1 MSLIRRATISD
12 RLASVSARGPGF
24 DQIRLVAALI
34 VLAHHAWWGVNDVL
48 YQFSGGFIQ
57 LGLFAVVIFFCV
69 SGFLLA
75 PGLVRSGDLVK
86 FAVNRALRIFPALFV
101 VVVASMFVLGPA
113 LTTYSLADYFGS
125 PELYSYLKNAVTLMS
140 HYLPGVVRYGH
151 EVQINGPLWTLNIEI
166 WSYAALVV
174 LSVVGFLGRR
184 VLTLVVWGLF
194 YLAYVALAFAPSLH
208 ALCPQRLVDFI
219 SLFIYFI
226 TGTCLYLYG
235 DRIPLS
241 GFWAGLA
248 VGLALVGAAGGF
260 SAVVLPLCI
269 PYVVV
274 YFGLSDLAA
283 RVPLKHD
290 LSYGVYLIH
299 SPVILAMVTMFDLQ
313 AGWRLATFAALATL
327 ILAYASWRFVEEPA
341 LRQKAPVF
349 NWVSSRLRT
358 FARRQRLVIPAAA
371 RQYERRH
378 NVMENLE
385 ADSVQRREGAYTP
398 DLKAVVRIRRR
409 ALKGAELR

>member
-1 MSLIRRATISD
+1 MSLIRGATISD
-12 RLASVSARGPGF
+12 RLASASARGPGF

-57 LGLFAVVIFFCV
+57 LGLFAVVIFFSV

-75 PGLVRSGDLVK
+75 PGLVRSGDLVR

-125 PELYSYLKNAVTLMS
+125 PELYSYLKNVVTLMS

-166 WSYAALVV
+166 WSYAALVA

-184 VLTLVVWGLF
+184 VLTLVVLGLF

-208 ALCPQRLVDFI
+208 AACPQRVLDFV

-248 VGLALVGAAGGF
+248 VGLALVGVAGGL

-274 YFGLSDLAA
+274 YLGLSDLAA

-299 SPVILAMVTMFDLQ
+299 SPVILAMVTIFDLHT
-313 AGWRLATFAALATL
+313 GWRLAAFAALATL
-327 ILAYASWRFVEEPA
+327 VLAYASWRFVEEPA

-349 NWVSSRLRT
+349 NWISSRLRI
-358 FARRQRLVIPAAA
+358 FAGWQRLGIPTAAP
-371 RQYERRH
+371 QHERRS

-385 ADSVQRREGAYTP
+385 ADSAQRREGAYAP
-398 DLKAVVRIRRR
+398 DLS
-409 ALKGAELR
+409 